1 MSDCILIQTLQA
13 MQQSQYAEG
22 ARSALCE
29 HYQGVVA
36 APAGVQEDHPE
47 RSEGAQ
53 NELYCQSAGSY
64 HTLFYTPVI
73 KMLLDYFKSYCC
85 YSVLHSLTP
94 ICVVQDDNTL

>member
-53 NELYCQSAGSY
+53 NELYCQSAGPY
-64 HTLFYTPVI
+64 HTLFYILVI

-85 YSVLHSLTP
+85 NSVLNSLTP
-94 ICVVQDDNTL
+94 ICVVSR

>member
-13 MQQSQYAEG
+13 MQQSQHAEG
-22 ARSALCE
+22 AGSALCE

-53 NELYCQSAGSY
+53 NELYCQSAGLY
-64 HTLFYTPVI
+64 HTVFYTLVI
-73 KMLLDYFKSYCC
+73 KMLLDYFKSFCC
-85 YSVLHSLTP
+85 YSVFNSLTP
-94 ICVVQDDNTL
+94 ICVVSR